1 MDKLIDFTS
10 YPIKVALKTLLEDKS
25 TKQNIIWA
33 TDPPKSLM
41 IDANDK
47 SQITIEQLL
56 YGSED
61 AIQPRITKALEEQSD
76 RTKKKGEVFTPA
88 WICNKM
94 NNLCDEEWFG
104 EKNIF
109 NIEDGE
115 TWKVTPPPIK
125 FETEKSWEK
134 YVDSRRLEITC
145 GEAPYLVSRY
155 NTVTGDYIPPY
166 NRIGIL
172 DRKLRVVNENA
183 KDENEWNAWV
193 LRAFQSVYGYEYQGD
208 NLLLARINLLLT
220 YIEYYTEYWRK
231 EPDEKQILKIANTIA
246 WNLWQM
252 DGLTNCVP
260 YGKPYEEFEQISFF
274 KADEKK
280 RETVPCKIYDWRKN
294 NSLLFM
300 TLKKEGI

>member
-104 EKNIF
+104 EK
-109 NIEDGE
+109 
-115 TWKVTPPPIK
+115 KH
-125 FETEKSWEK
+125 
-134 YVDSRRLEITC
+134 
-145 GEAPYLVSRY
+145 
-155 NTVTGDYIPPY
+155 
-166 NRIGIL
+166 
-172 DRKLRVVNENA
+172 
-183 KDENEWNAWV
+183 
-193 LRAFQSVYGYEYQGD
+193 FQY
-208 NLLLARINLLLT
+208 
-220 YIEYYTEYWRK
+220 
-231 EPDEKQILKIANTIA
+231 
-246 WNLWQM
+246 
-252 DGLTNCVP
+252 
-260 YGKPYEEFEQISFF
+260 
-274 KADEKK
+274 
-280 RETVPCKIYDWRKN
+280 
-294 NSLLFM
+294 
-300 TLKKEGI
+300 